1 MGNSLIKL
9 GVDLIVGIIFFPII
23 YFVYIILIGA
33 VETVFGWNPIMDID
47 GEKESDLIWLYTRC
61 CILPN

>member
-23 YFVYIILIGA
+23 YFVYIILGT
-33 VETVFGWNPIMDID
+33 VETAFG
-47 GEKESDLIWLYTRC
+47 
-61 CILPN
+61 